1 MLAKVTVILGYV
13 SIIRLIYLIFP
24 HLIGDKFFSYLQ
36 QRDQNVVNNTD
47 EKKLL
52 VFKYSHAYGSSLPTP

>member
-1 MLAKVTVILGYV
+1 MLGKVTIILGYV

-24 HLIGDKFFSYLQ
+24 HLVGDKFFRYLQ

-52 VFKYSHAYGSSLPTP
+52 VFKYSHAYASSLPNP